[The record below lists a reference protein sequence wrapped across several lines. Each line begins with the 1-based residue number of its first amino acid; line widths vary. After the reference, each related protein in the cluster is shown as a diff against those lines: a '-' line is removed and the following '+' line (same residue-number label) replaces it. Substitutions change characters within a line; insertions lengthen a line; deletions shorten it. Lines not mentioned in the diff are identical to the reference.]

1 MDSKE
6 LAQEIFTAWGLGRMI
21 ADPPSARPGEID
33 LNTAYGVESEFAR
46 LRAEH
51 GRIPVG
57 RKVAFAN
64 NAIWQKLNLK
74 TLVWANMYD
83 DTVHYAGSNGA
94 GASETTFSLR
104 GCRAPKIEPELVI
117 KLKRPVTL
125 SAGAGPDSA
134 IASETGVLEAAEWI
148 AIGFEIIDC
157 PFPGWLFKPVDLVAA
172 WGLHTGLVVG
182 APLAVDSAA
191 IGALVEDLP
200 RFTVKLLKNGAVVE
214 QGSGNNSLHS
224 PARCVAELAQA
235 VARQHGARAL
245 AAGELISTG
254 SLTAAQPVGAGETWR
269 VEVEGLPVTNL
280 AVRFT

>member
-51 GRIPVG
+51 GRVPVG

-64 NAIWQKLNLK
+64 HAIWQKLNLK

-83 DTVHYAGSNGA
+83 DTVHYAGEG
-94 GASETTFSLR
+94 ETTFSLQ
-104 GCRAPKIEPELVI
+104 GCRSPKIEPELVI
-117 KLKRPVTL
+117 KLKRPVTP
-125 SAGAGPDSA
+125 SAGAGPDGA
-134 IASETGVLEAAEWI
+134 VSETSVLEAAEWI

-157 PFPGWLFKPVDLVAA
+157 PFPGWSFKPIDLVAA
-172 WGLHTGLVVG
+172 WGLHTALIVG
-182 APLAVDSAA
+182 APFAIDLAA
-191 IGALVEDLP
+191 IPALVEDLP
-200 RFTVKLLKNGAVVE
+200 RFTVKLLKDGAVVE
-214 QGSGNNSLHS
+214 QGSGKNSLHS

-235 VARQHGARAL
+235 VAHQRGARAL

-254 SLTAAQPVGAGETWR
+254 SLTNAQPVGAGEKWR